1 MKRLYTLLSGF
12 CFLAVAC
19 MPAAAKDFIAGFEDI
34 PLVKGFRQIEN
45 DNFSFGNEE
54 TRYIETELKAN
65 GRRSFAEVKKFYLD
79 SLKQLGW
86 HPLKDSDSE
95 LHFYRENDVLEINK
109 ISKSPLRIRIILKNR
124 T

>member
-1 MKRLYTLLSGF
+1 
-12 CFLAVAC
+12 